1 MLATDRAAHA
11 SHRAVSW
18 LRLRGR
24 VAAAPRVRD
33 AAPPR
38 PSALPPAHVTG
49 RPRTVSPCRRGRL
62 LLLQWQLQGGQPQE
76 LQHRR
81 HRGQVPAAHGHLR
94 DRHRV
99 HRGPGAHQ
107 PGPERHGACA
117 PGSGCR
123 GGGLRASGALLWPR
137 WASAVARLLIC
148 WFDRSF
154 IHSFIHPDC
163 NASALS
169 LTYSFLPSLTLSLV
183 PSFIHSFIRSCCE
196 LPPPPDEWAQQ
207 GVLCGSSGA
216 AWGG

>member
-1 MLATDRAAHA
+1 MVQADRKAIRVSAALTAQGHMLATDRAAHA

-18 LRLRGR
+18 LRVRGR

-49 RPRTVSPCRRGRL
+49 RPRPVSPCRRGRL

-123 GGGLRASGALLWPR
+123 GGGLRASGALLWPG

-169 LTYSFLPSLTLSLV
+169 LTYSFLPS
-183 PSFIHSFIRSCCE
+183 
-196 LPPPPDEWAQQ
+196 
-207 GVLCGSSGA
+207 
-216 AWGG
+216 